1 MERYTDAR
9 GRSFRVPSGVIEL
22 VLELEWAVEA
32 DSAPDRN
39 RRTESRRYEA
49 RDALLRAL
57 AGEPAEAP
65 MPLTLK
71 M

>member
-9 GRSFRVPSGVIEL
+9 GRSFRVPSEVIEL

-39 RRTESRRYEA
+39 RNTESRRYEA
-49 RDALLRAL
+49 RDALLRHL
-57 AGEPAEAP
+57 AGETAAAP
-65 MPLTLK
+65 LPLTMK